1 MKKILLIS
9 VLTFACFSVACS
21 NIEEKSTGDES
32 TSKVTENTTTTTEPE
47 NEEGTVEEMTGHPS
61 GEIQW
66 KYVMYNGVVYTHDN
80 AVRRHIDESEVT
92 SKFKDYEKIGT
103 VNIDNLNMPDEEL
116 DGSRFEDGANLY
128 AKQGNDAEVY
138 VYSVDTLYRMIP
150 YKR

>member
-1 MKKILLIS
+1 M
-9 VLTFACFSVACS
+9 ACS

-32 TSKVTENTTTTTEPE
+32 ASKVMENTTTTTEPE
-47 NEEGTVEEMTGHPS
+47 NEEETVEEMTGHPS

-66 KYVMYNGVVYTHDN
+66 KYVMYNGVLYTHDN

-138 VYSVDTLYRMIP
+138 DRMSEI
-150 YKR
+150 

>member
-1 MKKILLIS
+1 M
-9 VLTFACFSVACS
+9 
-21 NIEEKSTGDES
+21 
-32 TSKVTENTTTTTEPE
+32 ENTTTTTEPE
-47 NEEGTVEEMTGHPS
+47 NEEETVEEMTGHPS

-66 KYVMYNGVVYTHDN
+66 KYVMYNGVLYTHDN

-138 VYSVDTLYRMIP
+138 DRMSEI
-150 YKR
+150 

>member
-1 MKKILLIS
+1 M
-9 VLTFACFSVACS
+9 LTFACFSVACS

-32 TSKVTENTTTTTEPE
+32 ASKVMENTTTTTEPE
-47 NEEGTVEEMTGHPS
+47 NEEETVEEMTGHPS

-66 KYVMYNGVVYTHDN
+66 KYVMYNGVLYTHDN

-138 VYSVDTLYRMIP
+138 DRMSEI
-150 YKR
+150 